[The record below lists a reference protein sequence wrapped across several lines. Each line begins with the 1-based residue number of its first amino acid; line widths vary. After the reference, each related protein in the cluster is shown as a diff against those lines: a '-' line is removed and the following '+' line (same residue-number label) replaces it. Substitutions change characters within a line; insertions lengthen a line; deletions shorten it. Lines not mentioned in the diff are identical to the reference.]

1 MSVRASHSFKWR
13 LVGWLVLFETVA
25 ILIVIAIAVGL
36 LWVTGYLI
44 DGYENGNVDV
54 LKDAITR
61 KADGG
66 LELQETPELQRLR
79 QQAGKIWF
87 IVRDKQGHSLAEGT
101 VPEEFAFAVAGLERM
116 NDARFRRSP
125 DKNARP
131 EAVVKWL
138 ESPAGMV
145 QIFSGTEGQLT
156 LGRLL
161 LTTTGAFLTI
171 FVPMLLLLAFAT
183 VVVTPIVVRRMLSG
197 LSHAAAHAAHIEY
210 DQRGI
215 QMPVTGVP
223 NEFLPLVT
231 AVNDALTRLDD
242 GYTRHKRFLAQ
253 AAHELRTPVAIL
265 GARIASLP
273 PGPDKT
279 RLNEDVTRLS
289 ILAGQLLDLE
299 RLDAE
304 NDDFRPVDLAALAER
319 VIVALAP
326 LGFGAG
332 YEMSFEAD
340 QRPVMISGDEA
351 SLERALTNLVQN
363 AIDHGGRRGTITV
376 KVDPLGAIDVCDDG
390 DGIPRSEADRIFE
403 PFQRLRKDGKGAGL
417 GLNLVQKIV
426 HLHGGYV
433 DVARSASGGACMRI
447 VLPLA
452 AAKTA

>member
-1 MSVRASHSFKWR
+1 MSGRAPHSFKWR

-25 ILIVIAIAVGL
+25 TLVVIAIAVGL

-61 KADGG
+61 NAEGK
-66 LELQETPELQRLR
+66 LVLQETPDLIRLR
-79 QQAGKIWF
+79 QRAATIWF
-87 IVRDKQGHSLAEGT
+87 IVRDKQGHSLAEGK
-101 VPEEFAFAVAGLERM
+101 VPEAFAFAIAGLEHM
-116 NDARFRRSP
+116 NDARFRLSP

-138 ESPAGMV
+138 ESPAGSV
-145 QIFSGTEGQLT
+145 QIFSGTEGELT
-156 LGRLL
+156 FDRLL
-161 LTTTGAFLTI
+161 LSTTGAFLTI

-183 VVVTPIVVRRMLSG
+183 VVVTPVVVRRMLSG
-197 LSHAAAHAAHIEY
+197 LSHAASHAAHIEY
-210 DQRGI
+210 DRRGI
-215 QMPVTGVP
+215 QMPVAGVP
-223 NEFLPLVT
+223 SEFLPLVR
-231 AVNDALTRLDD
+231 AVNDALERLDE

-299 RLDAE
+299 RLDAQKDE
-304 NDDFRPVDLAALAER
+304 FRPVDLAALAER

-326 LGFGAG
+326 LAFGAG
-332 YEMSFEAD
+332 YEVTFEAD
-340 QRPVMISGDEA
+340 RRPVMVTGDEA

-376 KVDPLGAIDVCDDG
+376 KVDPQGAIDVCDDG
-390 DGIPRSEADRIFE
+390 DGIPRSETDRIFE

-426 HLHGGYV
+426 QLHGGYV
-433 DVARSASGGACMRI
+433 DVARSPSGGACMRI
-447 VLPLA
+447 VLPREA
-452 AAKTA
+452 TTSA

>member
-1 MSVRASHSFKWR
+1 MSGSASHSFKWR

-25 ILIVIAIAVGL
+25 TLVVIAIAVGL

-61 KADGG
+61 NQNGD
-66 LELQETPELQRLR
+66 LVLQETPDLTRLR
-79 QQAGKIWF
+79 QQAGNIWF
-87 IVRDKQGHSLAEGT
+87 IVRDKEGHSLSEGE
-101 VPEEFAFAVAGLERM
+101 VPDAFAFATAGLEHM
-116 NDARFRRSP
+116 NDARFRLSP

-138 ESPAGMV
+138 ESPAGSV
-145 QIFSGTEGQLT
+145 QIFSGTEGELT
-156 LGRLL
+156 LNRLL
-161 LTTTGAFLTI
+161 LSTTGAFLTI

-197 LSHAAAHAAHIEY
+197 LSHAASHAAHIEY

-215 QMPVTGVP
+215 QMPVAGVP
-223 NEFLPLVT
+223 SEFLPLVT
-231 AVNDALTRLDD
+231 AVNDALVRLDD

-273 PGPDKT
+273 PGSDKT

-299 RLDAE
+299 RLDAQK
-304 NDDFRPVDLAALAER
+304 DDFRPVDLAVLAER

-326 LGFGAG
+326 LAFGAG
-332 YEMSFEAD
+332 YEMTFEAD
-340 QRPVMISGDEA
+340 QRPVMVTGDEA

-376 KVDPLGAIDVCDDG
+376 KVDPQGSIDVCDDG
-390 DGIPRSEADRIFE
+390 DGIPHSETDKIFE

-417 GLNLVQKIV
+417 GLNLVQKIA
-426 HLHGGYV
+426 HLHGGCV

-447 VLPLA
+447 VLPLSQGVEA
-452 AAKTA
+452 

>member
-1 MSVRASHSFKWR
+1 MSGRAPHSFKWR

-25 ILIVIAIAVGL
+25 TLVVIAIAVGL

-61 KADGG
+61 NAEGK
-66 LELQETPELQRLR
+66 LVLQETPDLIRLR
-79 QQAGKIWF
+79 QRAANIWF
-87 IVRDKQGHSLAEGT
+87 IVHDKQGHSLAEGK
-101 VPEEFAFAVAGLERM
+101 VPEAFAFAITGLEHM
-116 NDARFRRSP
+116 NDARFRLSP

-138 ESPAGMV
+138 ESPAGSV
-145 QIFSGTEGQLT
+145 QIFSGTEGELT
-156 LGRLL
+156 FGRLL
-161 LTTTGAFLTI
+161 LSTTGAFLTI

-183 VVVTPIVVRRMLSG
+183 VVVTPVVVRRMLSG
-197 LSHAAAHAAHIEY
+197 LSHAASHAAHIEY
-210 DQRGI
+210 DRRGI
-215 QMPVTGVP
+215 QMPVAGVP
-223 NEFLPLVT
+223 SEFLPLVR
-231 AVNDALTRLDD
+231 AVNDALERLDE

-299 RLDAE
+299 RLDAQKDE
-304 NDDFRPVDLAALAER
+304 FRPVDLAALAER

-326 LGFGAG
+326 LAFGAG
-332 YEMSFEAD
+332 YEVTFEAD
-340 QRPVMISGDEA
+340 RRPVMVTGDEA

-363 AIDHGGRRGTITV
+363 AIDHGGRRGTIMV
-376 KVDPLGAIDVCDDG
+376 KVDPQGAIDVCDDG
-390 DGIPRSEADRIFE
+390 DGIPRSETDRIFE

-426 HLHGGYV
+426 QLHGGYV
-433 DVARSASGGACMRI
+433 DVARAPSGGACMRI
-447 VLPLA
+447 VLPREA
-452 AAKTA
+452 TTSA

>member
-1 MSVRASHSFKWR
+1 MSGRAPHSFKWR

-25 ILIVIAIAVGL
+25 TLVVIAIAVGL

-61 KADGG
+61 NAEGK
-66 LELQETPELQRLR
+66 LVLQETPDLIRLR
-79 QQAGKIWF
+79 RRVANIWF
-87 IVRDKQGHSLAEGT
+87 IVRDKQGHSLAEGK
-101 VPEEFAFAVAGLERM
+101 VPEAFVFAIAGLEHM
-116 NDARFRRSP
+116 NDGRFRLSP

-138 ESPAGMV
+138 ESPAGSV
-145 QIFSGTEGQLT
+145 QIFSGTEGELT
-156 LGRLL
+156 FGRLL
-161 LTTTGAFLTI
+161 LSTTGAFLTI

-183 VVVTPIVVRRMLSG
+183 VVVTPVVVRRMLSG
-197 LSHAAAHAAHIEY
+197 LSHAASHAAHIEY
-210 DQRGI
+210 DRRGI
-215 QMPVTGVP
+215 QMPVVGVP
-223 NEFLPLVT
+223 SEFLPLVR
-231 AVNDALTRLDD
+231 AVNDALERLDE

-299 RLDAE
+299 RLDAQKDE
-304 NDDFRPVDLAALAER
+304 FRPVDLAALAER

-326 LGFGAG
+326 LAFGAG
-332 YEMSFEAD
+332 YEMTFEAD
-340 QRPVMISGDEA
+340 PRPVVVTGDEA

-376 KVDPLGAIDVCDDG
+376 KVDPQGAIDVCDDG
-390 DGIPRSEADRIFE
+390 DGIPRSKTDRIFE

-426 HLHGGYV
+426 QLHGGYV
-433 DVARSASGGACMRI
+433 DVARSPSGGACMRI
-447 VLPLA
+447 VLPREA
-452 AAKTA
+452 TTSA

>member
-1 MSVRASHSFKWR
+1 MSGSASHSFKWR

-25 ILIVIAIAVGL
+25 TLVVIAIAVGL

-61 KADGG
+61 NQNGD
-66 LELQETPELQRLR
+66 LVLQETPDLTRLR
-79 QQAGKIWF
+79 QQAGNIWF
-87 IVRDKQGHSLAEGT
+87 IVRDKEGYSLSEGE
-101 VPEEFAFAVAGLERM
+101 VPDAFAFATAGLEHM
-116 NDARFRRSP
+116 NDARFRLSP

-138 ESPAGMV
+138 ESPAGSV
-145 QIFSGTEGQLT
+145 QIFSGTEGELT
-156 LGRLL
+156 LSRLL
-161 LTTTGAFLTI
+161 LSTTGAFLTI

-197 LSHAAAHAAHIEY
+197 LSHAASHAAHIEY

-215 QMPVTGVP
+215 QMPVADVP
-223 NEFLPLVT
+223 SEFLPLVT
-231 AVNDALTRLDD
+231 AVNDALVRLDD

-299 RLDAE
+299 RLDAQKDE
-304 NDDFRPVDLAALAER
+304 FRPVDLAALAER

-326 LGFGAG
+326 LAFGAG
-332 YEMSFEAD
+332 YEMTFEAD
-340 QRPVMISGDEA
+340 QRPVMVTGDEA

-376 KVDPLGAIDVCDDG
+376 KVDSQGSIDVCDDG
-390 DGIPRSEADRIFE
+390 DGIPRSETDKIFE

-417 GLNLVQKIV
+417 GLNLVQKIA

-447 VLPLA
+447 VLPLSQGVEA
-452 AAKTA
+452 